1 MQPSVED
8 HLPLALRDEVLRRFG
23 FADTPFAD
31 MDGLRA
37 VYKAWCRNVPFD
49 NLNKVI
55 ALRTGTAGFLPGIH
69 ATDFF
74 ETWLRDGTGGTCWP
88 SANAIYSLLRSL
100 GFDAR
105 RVAAHMQDAGIF
117 NHGTVI
123 VRVHKDE
130 DGEHEDGREWLVDSS
145 VHTDVP
151 MLLDR
156 NGFLNDDPVF
166 FAEIEYETRENEP
179 GTYILWVGTPR
190 EGSYMPCRIFPTEVP
205 YDYFAEHFE
214 ATRERS
220 PFNTRLYVG
229 RNREHEKVI
238 VIGNMRHVISSQGI
252 RSDALSRDE
261 FVDVLRA
268 DFGLSEN
275 VLQRWVAAGGLDL
288 AFEEYTGPSFPPQER
303 RPPSRRVSPG

>member
-8 HLPLALRDEVLRRFG
+8 RLPLALRDEVLRRFG
-23 FADTPFAD
+23 FAETPSPD

-37 VYKAWCRNVPFD
+37 VYKAWCRNIPFD

-55 ALRTGTAGFLPGIH
+55 ALRTGIAGFLPGIH

-74 ETWLRDGTGGTCWP
+74 ETWLRDATGGTCWP
-88 SANAIYSLLRSL
+88 SANAIYALLRSL

-105 RVAAHMQDAGIF
+105 RVAAHMQDAGVF
-117 NHGTVI
+117 NHGTV
-123 VRVHKDE
+123 VVTM
-130 DGEHEDGREWLVDSS
+130 DGREWLVDSS

-156 NGFLNDDPVF
+156 NGFLNDDKVF
-166 FAEIEYETRENEP
+166 FAEIEHEKRENEL
-179 GTYILWVGTPR
+179 GTYVLWVASPR
-190 EGSYMPCRIFPTEVP
+190 PDSYMPCRIFPAKVP
-205 YDYFAEHFE
+205 YGYFVERFE

-229 RNREHEKVI
+229 RNGDREKII
-238 VIGNMRHVISSQGI
+238 VIGNVRHVISSQGI
-252 RSDALSRDE
+252 QSRELSRAE
-261 FVDVLRA
+261 FMDVLRA

-275 VLQRWVAAGGLDL
+275 ILKRWVAAGGLDL
-288 AFEEYTGPSFPPQER
+288 ALEEYTGPSFPPQER
-303 RPPSRRVSPG
+303 KPPSRR